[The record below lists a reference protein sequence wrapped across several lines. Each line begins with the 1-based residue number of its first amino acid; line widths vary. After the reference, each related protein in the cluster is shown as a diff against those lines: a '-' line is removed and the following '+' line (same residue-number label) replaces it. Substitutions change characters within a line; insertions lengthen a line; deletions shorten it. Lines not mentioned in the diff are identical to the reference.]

1 MGKSLFSADDQ
12 QRIVQAIAEAEL
24 NTSGEIRV
32 HIEKNCKIDPVKRA
46 IEVFHKLGMERTEQR
61 NGVLIYLATEDHKF
75 AIIGDQGI
83 NEHVPD
89 HFWNDER
96 DLMQT
101 YFRKHEFTEG
111 LVQGILKVGDQLKE
125 AFPGEFGDRNE
136 LDNEISFDQG
146 EA

>member
-46 IEVFHKLGMERTEQR
+46 IEVFHKLGMERTEQH

-96 DLMQT
+96 DLMQS

>member
-24 NTSGEIRV
+24 NTSGEIRE

-96 DLMQT
+96 DLMQS

>member
-96 DLMQT
+96 DLMQS

>member
-24 NTSGEIRV
+24 STSGEIRV

-96 DLMQT
+96 DLMQS